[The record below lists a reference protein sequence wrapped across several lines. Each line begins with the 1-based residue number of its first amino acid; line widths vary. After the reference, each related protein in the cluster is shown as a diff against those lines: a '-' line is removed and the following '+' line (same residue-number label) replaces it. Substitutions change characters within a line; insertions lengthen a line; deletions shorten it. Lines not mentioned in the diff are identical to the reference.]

1 MFGRDVVADGA
12 LDEDAQERVLLG
24 VSTKKSCD
32 SPEHS
37 VLFYRTD
44 AGSHLINTSS
54 KLLVAAGKLMAK
66 GMVHLGHLYR
76 IL

>member
-12 LDEDAQERVLLG
+12 LDEDAQQRVLRG

-37 VLFYRTD
+37 VLFYCTD
-44 AGSHLINTSS
+44 AGSHVINTSS
-54 KLLVAAGKLMAK
+54 KLVAAGKLMAK
-66 GMVHLGHLYR
+66 DMVHLCHLYR